1 MKHTMLYS
9 TIQKDSMLGTCF
21 QSQIRNAHQHYG
33 HTYPS
38 LLFEADISSFVDKV
52 FHSEV
57 MAFACCNVQGSSLIE
72 RNNLFKDVVAIL
84 AVRCDLNPKHILV

>member
-1 MKHTMLYS
+1 
-9 TIQKDSMLGTCF
+9 MLGTCF
-21 QSQIRNAHQHYG
+21 QPQIRNAHQHYG

-57 MAFACCNVQGSSLIE
+57 MAFACCNVQGSLLIMKA
-72 RNNLFKDVVAIL
+72 NFKKVLI
-84 AVRCDLNPKHILV
+84 PKVSI